1 MKRLLGLLLAVMVML
16 FSTTAFAANY
26 WTKTWAQGEY
36 TITLTPED
44 EAVIADL
51 RQKMDEGSVGT
62 SLRTSIDNYPLSKAF
77 EDFLLGG
84 VIGCILPM
92 MILAI
97 IHGCLP
103 CRMKPQF
110 RRKRCSSWQ

>member
-44 EAVIADL
+44 EAAIADL
-51 RQKMDEGSVGT
+51 WKKMDEGSVGT
-62 SLRTSIDNYPLSKAF
+62 SLRASIDNHPLSEAF
-77 EDFLLGG
+77 EDFCWVG
-84 VIGCILPM
+84 VRWRIAPM

-97 IHGCLP
+97 IHGLWR
-103 CRMKPQF
+103 CRMKTQF
-110 RRKRCSSWQ
+110 RRKRHSSWQ

>member
-1 MKRLLGLLLAVMVML
+1 MKRLLGLLMAMMVL
-16 FSTTAFAANY
+16 FSTTAFADNY

-36 TITLTPED
+36 TISPTPED

-77 EDFLLGG
+77 EDFLLG
-84 VIGCILPM
+84 
-92 MILAI
+92 
-97 IHGCLP
+97 
-103 CRMKPQF
+103 
-110 RRKRCSSWQ
+110 RRHRIDRKSVV